1 MQYEAGDNVQ
11 QHKSINNTYSVWIPL
26 QQYVDSFVDISI
38 TVMESHYAF
47 ILIFS
52 CHLHKLLKL

>member
-26 QQYVDSFVDISI
+26 QHYVDSFISYLVEVEGI
-38 TVMESHYAF
+38 MGAIPY
-47 ILIFS
+47 IF
-52 CHLHKLLKL
+52 